1 MEGKSDRDDGV
12 SINLCDPRSRGIT
25 KWTSNSVKSRM
36 PLPTTDGIFPVMPS
50 EFRSEYKGVLITV
63 SESDEA
69 GYYRFWFQI
78 GGHTFHGK
86 TETKL
91 AGVAIKRAHRVI
103 DRKLKE
109 AEPPP

>member
-1 MEGKSDRDDGV
+1 
-12 SINLCDPRSRGIT
+12 
-25 KWTSNSVKSRM
+25 
-36 PLPTTDGIFPVMPS
+36 MPS
-50 EFRSEYKGVLITV
+50 EIRSEYKGVLITV

-86 TETKL
+86 TQTKL
-91 AGVAIKRAHRVI
+91 AGIAVKRAQRVI

-109 AEPPP
+109 AYAWLISPGLHHQNKSG

>member
-1 MEGKSDRDDGV
+1 MR
-12 SINLCDPRSRGIT
+12 PTQRGIYERA
-25 KWTSNSVKSRM
+25 SNSVKSRM
-36 PLPTTDGIFPVMPS
+36 PLFTTDGIFPVMPS
-50 EFRSEYKGVLITV
+50 EIRSEYKGVLITV
-63 SESDEA
+63 SENDEA

-78 GGHTFHGK
+78 GGHTLHGK

-109 AEPPP
+109 VEPPP

>member
-1 MEGKSDRDDGV
+1 MAFFR
-12 SINLCDPRSRGIT
+12 
-25 KWTSNSVKSRM
+25 
-36 PLPTTDGIFPVMPS
+36 VMPS
-50 EFRSEYKGVLITV
+50 EIRSEYKGVLIAV

-78 GGHTFHGK
+78 GDRTFHGK
-86 TETKL
+86 TQTKL

-109 AEPPP
+109 VEPPQ

>member
-1 MEGKSDRDDGV
+1 
-12 SINLCDPRSRGIT
+12 
-25 KWTSNSVKSRM
+25 M
-36 PLPTTDGIFPVMPS
+36 PFSGMPP
-50 EFRSEYKGVLITV
+50 EIRSEYKGVCVTV

-78 GGHTFHGK
+78 GDHTFYGE

-103 DRKLKE
+103 DRKLRE
-109 AEPPP
+109 VEPPP

>member
-1 MEGKSDRDDGV
+1 LAGLNGDMMARAEVMHRCGV
-12 SINLCDPRSRGIT
+12 GRS
-25 KWTSNSVKSRM
+25 
-36 PLPTTDGIFPVMPS
+36 
-50 EFRSEYKGVLITV
+50 TV

-78 GGHTFHGK
+78 GDRTFHGK
-86 TETKL
+86 TQTKL

-109 AEPPP
+109 VEPPQ

>member
-1 MEGKSDRDDGV
+1 MVRKSPGC
-12 SINLCDPRSRGIT
+12 IGPL
-25 KWTSNSVKSRM
+25 RM
-36 PLPTTDGIFPVMPS
+36 PFSGMPP
-50 EFRSEYKGVLITV
+50 EIRSEYKGVSVTV

-78 GGHTFHGK
+78 GNRTFHGK

-91 AGVAIKRAHRVI
+91 AGVAIKRAYRVI

-109 AEPPP
+109 VGSSP